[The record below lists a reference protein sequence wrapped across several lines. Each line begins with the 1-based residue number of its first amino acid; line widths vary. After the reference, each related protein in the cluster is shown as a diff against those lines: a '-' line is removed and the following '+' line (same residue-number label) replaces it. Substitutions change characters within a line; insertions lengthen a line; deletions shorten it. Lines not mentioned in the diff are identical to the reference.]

1 MATKQSSL
9 LSNRATQTLAG
20 VPRNVVNDG
29 GRLHTKNGTVAL
41 AVADLDAN
49 DIVMLFGVPTGA
61 AILEL
66 WIANDDL
73 EGATPISTFNLGI
86 YKKADDTAENGDE
99 NVYATLVTQLQA
111 ASAFVDL
118 AFEARGIELA
128 GQQVFKDAGD
138 TVDPD
143 SEYFVGLQ
151 IVTSMTNKVAG
162 DVSFKCVYAVD

>member
-29 GRLHTKNGTVAL
+29 GRLHTKNGIVAL
-41 AVADLDAN
+41 ATTDLDAN
-49 DIVMLFGVPTGA
+49 DIGMLFGIPTGA

-86 YKKADDTAENGDE
+86 YKEADDVAENGDE

-162 DVSFKCVYAVD
+162 DIAFKCVYAVD